1 MATKN
6 DEEISSISD
15 QSKSFQSN
23 NYDSY
28 SDSNELR
35 SEQDFYS
42 ANESTSFIPIDPDQ
56 TINADDIER
65 DDYDLEESGDNDVY
79 GYNDDLIDN
88 SSRSRTGPNESQDD
102 YDIILKNEDDDNL
115 EPLDLNNLPET
126 VCLLPF
132 DEDRKIFLVG
142 TSHFSKQSHQDVIR
156 VIRATKPKSVV
167 LELCRNRLCFITM
180 DEDKILQESQSLDMN
195 KILNHIK
202 KNGFVHGMIYSL
214 FLLSSSK
221 VTKDLKMAP
230 GGEFRSAF
238 KEASKIPGCSI
249 ILGDRPIDITF
260 RRAIATLSVWQK
272 IKIAYHIWLI
282 NKENLKEEELE
293 KYKQKDIL
301 KQLVDELAKE
311 FPGLAKTIIEERD
324 SFLAHSL
331 WSNAQVI
338 EPGCNMVGVV
348 GIGHL
353 QGIRN
358 KWNEVHLIDIK
369 ELSFV
374 PKRSPSTIFLLIKYT
389 VFGAMAYGFY
399 QIIPNSIKKWSFS
412 MSVLVFDKIQSLIR
426 R

>member
-156 VIRATKPKSVV
+156 VS
-167 LELCRNRLCFITM
+167 
-180 DEDKILQESQSLDMN
+180 
-195 KILNHIK
+195 
-202 KNGFVHGMIYSL
+202 
-214 FLLSSSK
+214 
-221 VTKDLKMAP
+221 
-230 GGEFRSAF
+230 
-238 KEASKIPGCSI
+238 
-249 ILGDRPIDITF
+249 
-260 RRAIATLSVWQK
+260 
-272 IKIAYHIWLI
+272 
-282 NKENLKEEELE
+282 
-293 KYKQKDIL
+293 
-301 KQLVDELAKE
+301 
-311 FPGLAKTIIEERD
+311 
-324 SFLAHSL
+324 
-331 WSNAQVI
+331 
-338 EPGCNMVGVV
+338 
-348 GIGHL
+348 
-353 QGIRN
+353 
-358 KWNEVHLIDIK
+358 
-369 ELSFV
+369 
-374 PKRSPSTIFLLIKYT
+374 
-389 VFGAMAYGFY
+389 
-399 QIIPNSIKKWSFS
+399 
-412 MSVLVFDKIQSLIR
+412 
-426 R
+426 